1 MKDVESVPFA
11 VQQESLLM
19 IFLFGL
25 RRADHHLR
33 DKVDNSAGGLLGVL
47 FGKQVTHILCAAPA
61 FPRNE
66 AKDPVTHTHAYTT
79 INKCTNTNT

>member
-25 RRADHHLR
+25 LRADHHLR
-33 DKVDNSAGGLLGVL
+33 DKVDNSTGGLLGVV

-66 AKDPVTHTHAYTT
+66 AKDPVLHTCIHNYE
-79 INKCTNTNT
+79 